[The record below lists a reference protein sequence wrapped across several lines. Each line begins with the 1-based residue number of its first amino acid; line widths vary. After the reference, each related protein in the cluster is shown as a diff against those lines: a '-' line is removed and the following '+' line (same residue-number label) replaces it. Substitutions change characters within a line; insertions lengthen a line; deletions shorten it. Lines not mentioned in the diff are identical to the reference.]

1 MSKIRLCFFC
11 PSRNILSTRS
21 DMVMVRP
28 RRGCEEE
35 CGCGYDWYGY
45 LPHWPSVSR
54 PHTEYASCNPTRE
67 MGDHY
72 FMQRFIFWRITCQS
86 SICRRAMHW
95 LESALLRKTA
105 YNTIAFRKKSWDE
118 CIKSTLTYLDISAQ
132 IVETKFYLGTALD
145 IGHCFAKNV
154 FSDNWIEN
162 HLSFLRQQIKSDT
175 QKYYTDRYR
184 HRMDKPQT
192 EVKFKKLNYDQ
203 WLSIFLCLWASLTFK
218 SWNFWLVSSFYF
230 GSI

>member
-28 RRGCEEE
+28 RRGREEE

-95 LESALLRKTA
+95 LESILLRKTA

-118 CIKSTLTYLDISAQ
+118 CIISTLTYIISVKK
-132 IVETKFYLGTALD
+132 ILGMISVQCLSWLRE
-145 IGHCFAKNV
+145 GFLQPKN
-154 FSDNWIEN
+154 
-162 HLSFLRQQIKSDT
+162 T
-175 QKYYTDRYR
+175 
-184 HRMDKPQT
+184 
-192 EVKFKKLNYDQ
+192 
-203 WLSIFLCLWASLTFK
+203 IFRA
-218 SWNFWLVSSFYF
+218 
-230 GSI
+230 

>member
-1 MSKIRLCFFC
+1 MNLSIFTHTEISHRWTQEDWVDLSKIMLFYIFIISYIFHVRMSKIRLCFFC

-35 CGCGYDWYGY
+35 CGCGYDWYGS

-105 YNTIAFRKKSWDE
+105 YNKIAFRKKSWDE

-145 IGHCFAKNV
+145 IVLLKMYFQT
-154 FSDNWIEN
+154 IE
-162 HLSFLRQQIKSDT
+162 
-175 QKYYTDRYR
+175 
-184 HRMDKPQT
+184 
-192 EVKFKKLNYDQ
+192 
-203 WLSIFLCLWASLTFK
+203 
-218 SWNFWLVSSFYF
+218 
-230 GSI
+230 